1 MEAACSSEKSC
12 SACVAMWTRCE
23 HSDNCNPDSEDID
36 CFPFG
41 QYYKYFPPPHKVE
54 QSAAGSVNSP
64 VCHVIP
70 GGAV

>member
-1 MEAACSSEKSC
+1 VNTQTTAIRT
-12 SACVAMWTRCE
+12 VT
-23 HSDNCNPDSEDID
+23 DDID

-64 VCHVIP
+64 VCRVIP
-70 GGAV
+70 GGSV